1 MFSLN
6 VTQRTE
12 DCGSSLNSN
21 KAERQQPENRKNR
34 YSKLLVDECIFLSI
48 SHYSLPPTPNLEK
61 TPDKAT
67 LSECIKIEARFWNNG
82 EKKRKEKHTYSI
94 CI

>member
-21 KAERQQPENRKNR
+21 KAERQQPEKRKNR
-34 YSKLLVDECIFLSI
+34 YSELLVDECIFLSI
-48 SHYSLPPTPNLEK
+48 SHSSLPLAPNLEK
-61 TPDKAT
+61 IPDKAT
-67 LSECIKIEARFWNNG
+67 LSECIKIEARFWHNG
-82 EKKRKEKHTYSI
+82 GKRKEKHTYSI